1 MELLFR
7 IATED
12 VEISFW
18 EEFQDAEQTCL
29 GRNQEKYRF
38 FSLSSFQEPISMAWL
53 EHSHVLDNSASS
65 GKALFFEP
73 EVEGLKV
80 QLRGIGCLIHR
91 HAQWFCLKGN

>member
-1 MELLFR
+1 MLRFPSGKNSKMQNRHARAEIKKNTDSFPQER
-7 IATED
+7 I
-12 VEISFW
+12 
-18 EEFQDAEQTCL
+18 
-29 GRNQEKYRF
+29 
-38 FSLSSFQEPISMAWL
+38 PMAWL

-80 QLRGIGCLIHR
+80 QLRGIGCLIHK